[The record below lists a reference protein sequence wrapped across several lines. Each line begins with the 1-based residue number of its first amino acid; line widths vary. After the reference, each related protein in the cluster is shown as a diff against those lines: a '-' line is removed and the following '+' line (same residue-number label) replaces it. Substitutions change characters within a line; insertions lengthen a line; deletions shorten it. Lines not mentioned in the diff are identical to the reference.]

1 MVGDNMMKKE
11 ILFIIFIV
19 LTGCSTELNGVS
31 KINSESTFQTIPD
44 DAIRLRILANSD
56 SEQDQYIKRIVRDE
70 VNEFITVLVE
80 EIDNIEEAREL
91 IADNVPKIQHIVQET
106 LNKLEVSDSFTVE
119 YSSNVTF
126 PMKVYDNFVYPAG
139 EYEAVLI
146 SIGEGKG
153 SNWWCVLFPPL
164 CFLDFS
170 NGSTVAEA
178 SEDKAETVEDDDS
191 LVESDDDDSFS
202 EDDLENHEDLDDIEN
217 ADADEVEVKF
227 FLFEWLGLS

>member
-1 MVGDNMMKKE
+1 MVGDNKMKKE

-19 LTGCSTELNGVS
+19 LTGCSTEPNGGS
-31 KINSESTFQTIPD
+31 NINSESTFQTIPD

-56 SEQDQYIKRIVRDE
+56 SEQDQYIKRLVRDE
-70 VNEFITVLVE
+70 VNEFITDLVE

-91 IADNVPKIQHIVQET
+91 IADNVQNIRHIVQET
-106 LNKLEVSDSFTVE
+106 LSKLEVSDSFTVE

-178 SEDKAETVEDDDS
+178 SEDKEETIEEDTS
-191 LVESDDDDSFS
+191 LVESDDDSIS
-202 EDDLENHEDLDDIEN
+202 EDDLEDLDDIEN
-217 ADADEVEVKF
+217 TADDEVEVKF